1 MNSRLSLL
9 AGFMARLA
17 LFLSALPASAT
28 FPGKNGRIAF
38 VMGPDIYSMNPD
50 GSDVR
55 QLTNLGPEAFASW
68 ESWSADGK
76 LIVFEEFRPP
86 DYLGQLWVMNADGS
100 NQHLVFMEQ
109 TANEDRPS
117 FSPDG
122 RWILFNRCPVD
133 LADTCA
139 IYRVSLQGSNLT
151 QISAQQVGVADLS
164 AVYSSDGNS
173 IAFGDV
179 SRDGIL
185 DRIAVMRADGSRF
198 RTITPPEICA
208 GRPTWSPDG
217 RHIAFQT
224 HICNPESREIWVA
237 GPDGS
242 NMHALTHNSH
252 DFLAGFHDSN
262 PSWSPDGQEIVF
274 QRVSPDF
281 SEVGIWII
289 DVNGHEKQ
297 VLSLGRP
304 TTSRLPALE
313 TRRLTTNGRGAARQV
328 REVESGGSLP
338 RWGAAPQ

>member
-1 MNSRLSLL
+1 MNSRFSLL
-9 AGFMARLA
+9 AGFTLMLA
-17 LFLSALPASAT
+17 LFLSALPAGAT

-55 QLTNLGPEAFASW
+55 QLTNLGPDAFASW

-117 FSPDG
+117 FSADG
-122 RWILFNRCPVD
+122 RSILFSRCPVD

-151 QISAQQVGVADLS
+151 QISPQQVGIADVS
-164 AVYSSDGNS
+164 AVYSSDGS
-173 IAFGDV
+173 FIALATL

-185 DRIAVMRADGSRF
+185 ARIAVMGANGSKF
-198 RTITPPEICA
+198 RTITPAPISGA
-208 GRPTWSPDG
+208 RPTWSPQGDQ
-217 RHIAFQT
+217 IAFQT
-224 HICNPESREIWVA
+224 HCCNPQNQEIWLVK
-237 GPDGS
+237 PDGS
-242 NMHALTHNSH
+242 DLHALTHNGK
-252 DFLAGFHDSN
+252 DYFAGFHDSN
-262 PSWSPDGQEIVF
+262 ACWSPDGQEIVF

-281 SEVGIWII
+281 SEVGIWIL

-304 TTSRLPALE
+304 ASSPLPALE
-313 TRRLTTNGRGAARQV
+313 ARRRMTNGRLPARQV